1 MLHCLLLNGGNV
13 AKTIKVK
20 FAEWHSLSDRLQE
33 EYQHKPSVLLIR
45 TVMRRE
51 LGFTTREQWDWEE
64 DKRGNTSPIHYMCL
78 DFYDDQLEMFFR
90 LKYL

>member
-1 MLHCLLLNGGNV
+1 M
-13 AKTIKVK
+13 AKTIKLA
-20 FAEWHSLSDRLQE
+20 FDEWRKLKSRLEE

-51 LGFTTREQWDWEE
+51 LGFTTREQWDFGSDW
-64 DKRGNTSPIHYMCL
+64 RNAPTIGHCMCL
-78 DFYDDQLEMFFR
+78 DFFDDELETFFR

>member
-1 MLHCLLLNGGNV
+1 MAGTV
-13 AKTIKVK
+13 KVK
-20 FAEWHSLSDRLQE
+20 FDDWEDIHVRLYD
-33 EYQHKPSVLLIR
+33 EYRHKPSVLLIR

-51 LGFTTREQWDWEE
+51 LGFTTREQWDWET
-64 DKRGNTSPIHYMCL
+64 DSRGNPRPIHYMCL